1 MKGGKI
7 KKLQI
12 KEKSKILF
20 KGQINT
26 DQVKTEKCTDQ
37 LFRKSLSYW
46 LKPIHKYVSL
56 FVGFANTQNRKTK
69 NCCIIKEVVENRIR

>member
-1 MKGGKI
+1 MRIQISLLKFKTYFYKI
-7 KKLQI
+7 
-12 KEKSKILF
+12 
-20 KGQINT
+20 
-26 DQVKTEKCTDQ
+26 KTEKCTDQ

-56 FVGFANTQNRKTK
+56 FVGFANTQNRKTI